1 MIVQKWTVMSEVRFR
16 VLCWL
21 SYRHYVQSSWVQSQA
36 IVDWQKNY
44 ETVRNERDLISI
56 NTKLLGPDQMPH
68 DIWW

>member
-1 MIVQKWTVMSEVRFR
+1 MSEVHFR
-16 VLCWL
+16 VLCRL
-21 SYRHYVQSSWVQSQA
+21 SCRHYVYSFWVQSQA

-68 DIWW
+68 DI